1 MTDTQSRP
9 PHPVPREQ
17 RAGTYCEEYEER
29 GCSVEHCP
37 LGCYLALAPALKPA
51 SEPPAVRVAHYD
63 DTTGIECGS
72 TTVYIDHGRNTVC
85 LPGDY
90 DGEIDPKTVPE
101 LIACLTSVAA
111 ELAAGAGGPDTDAE
125 KGL

>member
-17 RAGTYCEEYEER
+17 RIGTHCEQYEEH
-29 GCSVEHCP
+29 GCSVEYCP
-37 LGCYLALAPALKPA
+37 LGCYLAPRP
-51 SEPPAVRVAHYD
+51 EPLPDAGQTPVRIAHYD
-63 DTTGIECGS
+63 DTTGFECGS
-72 TTVYIDHGRNTVC
+72 TTVYIDHGRDTVC

-90 DGEIDPKTVPE
+90 DGEIDPGTVPE

-111 ELAAGAGGPDTDAE
+111 ELAARAGGPDTSAE